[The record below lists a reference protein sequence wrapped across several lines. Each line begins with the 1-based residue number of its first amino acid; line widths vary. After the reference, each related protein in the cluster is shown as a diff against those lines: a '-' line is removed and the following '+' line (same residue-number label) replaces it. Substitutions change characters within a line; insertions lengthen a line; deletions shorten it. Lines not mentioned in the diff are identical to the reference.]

1 MVGLKFVGQTGK
13 LETQAGGDNGNWP
26 SGVGRV
32 FVPGELG
39 IPGERM
45 ITEKHWES
53 KGLGNRETSQV
64 LGSGNSD
71 LNGQKHI

>member
-1 MVGLKFVGQTGK
+1 M
-13 LETQAGGDNGNWP
+13 
-26 SGVGRV
+26 GRV